1 MLLALALLLGLARA
15 AFTPYVD
22 VPYEEI
28 VSQRFTLSSAAPI
41 FNWGQLPF
49 DNVTQVAYL
58 RANEHESQIFPNS
71 IIYRIIINFI
81 EKQKKI

>member
-1 MLLALALLLGLARA
+1 MLLALTLLLGLARA

-49 DNVTQVAYL
+49 DNVTQVAYPRK
-58 RANEHESQIFPNS
+58 RA
-71 IIYRIIINFI
+71 RIADISPTQLHI
-81 EKQKKI
+81 K